1 MLFIK
6 IAFSFISLIPCLV
19 LPRELRETTERT
31 PKEDHMTKKALFLR
45 LSPKE
50 VDSLPAKVD
59 SFPETIDLSVF
70 KKKSPQKAFSLAHL
84 EKKVYL
90 CAQISKRIDMRSNEI
105 SYFISFCIEQYKQ
118 KHQLTGE
125 QAMLELDK
133 YGVLEYLEE
142 FYEVLH
148 TQSAQWIVED
158 IDNYINQRK
167 P

>member
-1 MLFIK
+1 M
-6 IAFSFISLIPCLV
+6 
-19 LPRELRETTERT
+19 
-31 PKEDHMTKKALFLR
+31 H
-45 LSPKE
+45 
-50 VDSLPAKVD
+50 
-59 SFPETIDLSVF
+59 
-70 KKKSPQKAFSLAHL
+70 
-84 EKKVYL
+84 
-90 CAQISKRIDMRSNEI
+90 SNEI

-167 P
+167 PWKFITAV

>member
-6 IAFSFISLIPCLV
+6 IASL
-19 LPRELRETTERT
+19 
-31 PKEDHMTKKALFLR
+31 KR
-45 LSPKE
+45 L
-50 VDSLPAKVD
+50 D
-59 SFPETIDLSVF
+59 SFPEKVYSFPKTVDLSVF
-70 KKKSPQKAFSLAHL
+70 KEKSPKNHPFLAHL

-90 CAQISKRIDMRSNEI
+90 CTQISKRIDMRSNEI

-118 KHQLTGE
+118 KHHLTGE
-125 QAMLELDK
+125 QAMLELDQ

>member
-1 MLFIK
+1 MCQIRINGIFL
-6 IAFSFISLIPCLV
+6 LV
-19 LPRELRETTERT
+19 LSE
-31 PKEDHMTKKALFLR
+31 KSCIFA
-45 LSPKE
+45 
-50 VDSLPAKVD
+50 AK
-59 SFPETIDLSVF
+59 I
-70 KKKSPQKAFSLAHL
+70 
-84 EKKVYL
+84 YR
-90 CAQISKRIDMRSNEI
+90 RIDMRSNEI

-118 KHQLTGE
+118 KHHLTGE

>member
-1 MLFIK
+1 MQ
-6 IAFSFISLIPCLV
+6 IPHKWHFYFGTF
-19 LPRELRETTERT
+19 R
-31 PKEDHMTKKALFLR
+31 KKL
-45 LSPKE
+45 
-50 VDSLPAKVD
+50 
-59 SFPETIDLSVF
+59 
-70 KKKSPQKAFSLAHL
+70 
-84 EKKVYL
+84 YL
-90 CAQISKRIDMRSNEI
+90 CSRIYRRIDMRSNEI

-118 KHQLTGE
+118 KHHLTGE

>member
-1 MLFIK
+1 MPFVPNLHKWHFY
-6 IAFSFISLIPCLV
+6 FGTF
-19 LPRELRETTERT
+19 R
-31 PKEDHMTKKALFLR
+31 KKL
-45 LSPKE
+45 
-50 VDSLPAKVD
+50 
-59 SFPETIDLSVF
+59 
-70 KKKSPQKAFSLAHL
+70 
-84 EKKVYL
+84 YL
-90 CAQISKRIDMRSNEI
+90 CSRMYRRIDMRSNEI

-118 KHQLTGE
+118 KHHLTGE

>member
-1 MLFIK
+1 
-6 IAFSFISLIPCLV
+6 
-19 LPRELRETTERT
+19 
-31 PKEDHMTKKALFLR
+31 
-45 LSPKE
+45 
-50 VDSLPAKVD
+50 
-59 SFPETIDLSVF
+59 
-70 KKKSPQKAFSLAHL
+70 
-84 EKKVYL
+84 
-90 CAQISKRIDMRSNEI
+90 MRSNEI

-167 P
+167 QWKFITSV

>member
-1 MLFIK
+1 MLRLLLSI
-6 IAFSFISLIPCLV
+6 CLV
-19 LPRELRETTERT
+19 L
-31 PKEDHMTKKALFLR
+31 ANF
-45 LSPKE
+45 
-50 VDSLPAKVD
+50 PAN
-59 SFPETIDLSVF
+59 
-70 KKKSPQKAFSLAHL
+70 KSPAFTPYTLHSTPEKSLKNHSFLAHL
-84 EKKVYL
+84 KKKVYL
-90 CAQISKRIDMRSNEI
+90 CTQISRSISMRSNEI

-167 P
+167 Q

>member
-1 MLFIK
+1 MIPKKVDFI
-6 IAFSFISLIPCLV
+6 
-19 LPRELRETTERT
+19 
-31 PKEDHMTKKALFLR
+31 PK
-45 LSPKE
+45 
-50 VDSLPAKVD
+50 KVD
-59 SFPETIDLSVF
+59 SSPEIVAYLPN
-70 KKKSPQKAFSLAHL
+70 KKSLKNHLFLAHL
-84 EKKVYL
+84 KKKVYL
-90 CAQISKRIDMRSNEI
+90 CTQISRSISMRSNEI

-118 KHQLTGE
+118 KHHLTGE

>member
-1 MLFIK
+1 M
-6 IAFSFISLIPCLV
+6 
-19 LPRELRETTERT
+19 
-31 PKEDHMTKKALFLR
+31 LR
-45 LSPKE
+45 LPPKK
-50 VDSLPAKVD
+50 VVPIPKKVD
-59 SFPETIDLSVF
+59 SFPETVDLSVF
-70 KKKSPQKAFSLAHL
+70 KQKKSPKKAIFLAHL
-84 EKKVYL
+84 KKKVYL
-90 CAQISKRIDMRSNEI
+90 CAQISRSISMRSNEI

-118 KHQLTGE
+118 KHHLTGE

>member
-1 MLFIK
+1 MQNFRINGIFI
-6 IAFSFISLIPCLV
+6 C
-19 LPRELRETTERT
+19 T
-31 PKEDHMTKKALFLR
+31 
-45 LSPKE
+45 
-50 VDSLPAKVD
+50 
-59 SFPETIDLSVF
+59 
-70 KKKSPQKAFSLAHL
+70 SLAHL
-84 EKKVYL
+84 KKKVYL
-90 CAQISKRIDMRSNEI
+90 CTQISKRFDMRSNEI
-105 SYFISFCIEQYKQ
+105 SYFISYCIEQYKQ

-167 P
+167 Q

>member
-1 MLFIK
+1 
-6 IAFSFISLIPCLV
+6 
-19 LPRELRETTERT
+19 
-31 PKEDHMTKKALFLR
+31 
-45 LSPKE
+45 
-50 VDSLPAKVD
+50 
-59 SFPETIDLSVF
+59 
-70 KKKSPQKAFSLAHL
+70 
-84 EKKVYL
+84 
-90 CAQISKRIDMRSNEI
+90 MRSSEI

-158 IDNYINQRK
+158 IDNFINQRK

>member
-1 MLFIK
+1 MTPFLKKLTYLFKEK
-6 IAFSFISLIPCLV
+6 ITS
-19 LPRELRETTERT
+19 
-31 PKEDHMTKKALFLR
+31 
-45 LSPKE
+45 
-50 VDSLPAKVD
+50 
-59 SFPETIDLSVF
+59 
-70 KKKSPQKAFSLAHL
+70 KAFFLAHL

>member
-1 MLFIK
+1 MYL
-6 IAFSFISLIPCLV
+6 PY
-19 LPRELRETTERT
+19 LPRIKDQGRTKDEPRNDLRT
-31 PKEDHMTKKALFLR
+31 PKYNMCVLLR
-45 LSPKE
+45 LIPKK
-50 VDSLPAKVD
+50 VDFIPKKVD
-59 SFPETIDLSVF
+59 SSPEIVAYPPN
-70 KKKSPQKAFSLAHL
+70 KKSPKKAIFLAHL

-118 KHQLTGE
+118 KHHLTGE

-167 P
+167 Q

>member
-6 IAFSFISLIPCLV
+6 IASL
-19 LPRELRETTERT
+19 
-31 PKEDHMTKKALFLR
+31 KR
-45 LSPKE
+45 L
-50 VDSLPAKVD
+50 D
-59 SFPETIDLSVF
+59 SFPEKVYSFPKTVDLSVF
-70 KKKSPQKAFSLAHL
+70 KEKSPQKAIFLAHL

-90 CAQISKRIDMRSNEI
+90 CAQISKRFDMRSNEI

>member
-1 MLFIK
+1 MTERR
-6 IAFSFISLIPCLV
+6 
-19 LPRELRETTERT
+19 PRELAV
-31 PKEDHMTKKALFLR
+31 TKKCCLLR
-45 LSPKE
+45 LTNIRLPLYSLLWFSARRFAGEKSPKNH
-50 VDSLPAKVD
+50 
-59 SFPETIDLSVF
+59 SF
-70 KKKSPQKAFSLAHL
+70 LAHL

>member
-1 MLFIK
+1 MRFLLH
-6 IAFSFISLIPCLV
+6 IS
-19 LPRELRETTERT
+19 
-31 PKEDHMTKKALFLR
+31 
-45 LSPKE
+45 
-50 VDSLPAKVD
+50 
-59 SFPETIDLSVF
+59 
-70 KKKSPQKAFSLAHL
+70 KKKCNFAP
-84 EKKVYL
+84 
-90 CAQISKRIDMRSNEI
+90 QISKRIDMRSNEI

>member
-1 MLFIK
+1 M
-6 IAFSFISLIPCLV
+6 SV
-19 LPRELRETTERT
+19 L
-31 PKEDHMTKKALFLR
+31 LR
-45 LSPKE
+45 LLPNKVVYIPK
-50 VDSLPAKVD
+50 KVD
-59 SFPETIDLSVF
+59 SIPKSVALYSSPLPYTLHPTPE
-70 KKKSPQKAFSLAHL
+70 KSPKSAIFLAHL